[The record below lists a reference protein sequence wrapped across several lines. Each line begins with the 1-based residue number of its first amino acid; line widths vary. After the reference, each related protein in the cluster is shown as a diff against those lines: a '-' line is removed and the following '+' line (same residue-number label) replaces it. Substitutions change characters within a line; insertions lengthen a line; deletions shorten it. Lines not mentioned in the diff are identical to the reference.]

1 MNKLKLMLIMML
13 VFVQPVAS
21 VAAQSSVPPVSAT
34 PSVPTISISGK
45 IVNQTPGGSVPQSL
59 ELILH
64 AWDQQDYSEKLMVN
78 GQSKPDGTFQFEAV
92 PLDTNLVYGV
102 MATYNGVNY
111 FSTPVPAEGHA
122 LDNIE
127 VAIYESTADAS
138 KVQIDRAHVLFLAAH
153 AGLQVVEVYSLSNP
167 GDRTIQGALKLADGK
182 LATIEFPLPAEA
194 VNVTFNPEE
203 ADRFVRTPIG
213 FADTAP
219 LGPGSKSGQV
229 IVNYILPYQSGLTYT
244 YAAQLPTGGLNFLVD
259 QSSGLSVTGE
269 GLTDGG
275 AQPMGD
281 GSQFSILTHDALQPG
296 EKATVTLAG
305 ELKVNE
311 AAQPAMAAA
320 NSTSSSPTGPN
331 PAVAIGGII
340 IGLALAAFGIWY
352 FRKPDPVLATVE
364 PASDTSFKSILTQI
378 ALLDESHEQGEM
390 DADTYQARRAELMQT
405 ARTLMQMDETS

>member
-1 MNKLKLMLIMML
+1 MNKLKLMLILML
-13 VFVQPVAS
+13 IAVQPLAS
-21 VAAQSSVPPVSAT
+21 VAAQSSVPPAVST
-34 PSVPTISISGK
+34 PGAPTISISGK

-64 AWDQQDYSEKLMVN
+64 AWDQQDYSEKLMVD
-78 GQSKPDGTFQFEAV
+78 GKSKPDGTFQFEAV
-92 PLDTNLVYGV
+92 PLDANLVYGV
-102 MATYNGVNY
+102 MVTYNGVNY
-111 FSTPVPAEGHA
+111 FSTPVPADGHA
-122 LDNIE
+122 LDKIE

-167 GDRTIQGALKLADGK
+167 GDRTIQGAVKLADGK
-182 LATIEFPLPAEA
+182 LATLEFPLPAEA
-194 VNVTFNPEE
+194 ANVTFNPED

-229 IVNYILPYQSGLTYT
+229 MVNYILPYQSGLKYT
-244 YAAQLPTGGLNFLVD
+244 YAAPLPTGGVNFLVD
-259 QSSGLSVTGE
+259 QSSGLSVTGD

-281 GSQFSILTHDALQPG
+281 GSQFSILTHDALQVG

-305 ELKVNE
+305 EMKVTE
-311 AAQPAMAAA
+311 AAQPEMAAT
-320 NSTSSSPTGPN
+320 NSTSSLTGPN

-352 FRKPDPVLATVE
+352 FRRPDPVLATIE
-364 PASDTSFKSILTQI
+364 PSSDTSFKNILTQI
-378 ALLDESHEQGEM
+378 AMLDESHEQGEM

-405 ARTLMQMDETS
+405 ARALMQVDETA

>member
-1 MNKLKLMLIMML
+1 MMNKLKLILMAVMIL
-13 VFVQPVAS
+13 VQPVAS
-21 VAAQSSVPPVSAT
+21 VAAQSSVPPAST
-34 PSVPTISISGK
+34 PGAPTISISGK
-45 IVNQTPGGSVPQSL
+45 IVNQTPGGSVPKSL

-64 AWDQQDYSEKLMVN
+64 ARDQQDYSEKLMVN

-102 MATYNGVNY
+102 MVTYNGVNY

-167 GDRTIQGALKLADGK
+167 GDRTIQNAVKLADGK
-182 LATIEFPLPAEA
+182 FATLEFPLPAEA
-194 VNVTFNPEE
+194 ANVTFNPED
-203 ADRFVRTPIG
+203 ADRFVRTPTG

-244 YAAQLPTGGLNFLVD
+244 YAAPLPTGGLNFLVD

-275 AQPMGD
+275 LQPMGD

-311 AAQPAMAAA
+311 AAQPAMPAA
-320 NSTSSSPTGPN
+320 NPTSPNAPN

-340 IGLALAAFGIWY
+340 IGLVLAAFGIWY
-352 FRKPDPVLATVE
+352 FRRPDPVLASIE
-364 PASDTSFKSILTQI
+364 PSDDSSFKGILSQI
-378 ALLDESHEQGEM
+378 AMLDESHEQGEM

-405 ARTLMQMDETS
+405 ARTLMQMDETP